1 MTTVERLEEL
11 LNQRER
17 EIESLKSEIE
27 SLKGDWRW
35 VIHRRNEGEES
46 LPVPRLENRCT
57 AVDGDWYRYVWT
69 YSLVYRHLLGHTV
82 YVPLGSTS
90 CTGGRGKP
98 IGVGGIEEPFRE
110 FSHIRSDRKQLS
122 LRAFLIV
129 EDGEHSVVQEIK

>member
-82 YVPLGSTS
+82 YVPLDSTN
-90 CTGGRGKP
+90 GRTRKA
-98 IGVGGIEEPFRE
+98 
-110 FSHIRSDRKQLS
+110 DRG
-122 LRAFLIV
+122 RR
-129 EDGEHSVVQEIK
+129 D